1 MNGNKFYLS
10 TKTSIKIKIGIKI
23 HKNFLGENFS
33 WGEGAFQADQFSG
46 GNFLASYHGI
56 FKSAWHN
63 PNTLF
68 KI

>member
-10 TKTSIKIKIGIKI
+10 TKTSIKIK
-23 HKNFLGENFS
+23 LGDNFS

-56 FKSAWHN
+56 FKNAWHN
-63 PNTLF
+63 LNTLF